1 MRQNVDRPIT
11 RLLIDSVLLT
21 SNEYLNTLKSR
32 NAIIG
37 GFVEFLRDD
46 NNNQSIMSG
55 QLLFQTHLT
64 PPNAAKALTY
74 KFVYDPDLLEGLF
87 E

>member
-21 SNEYLNTLKSR
+21 ANEYLNTLKSR

-37 GFVEFLRDD
+37 GFVEFLQAD
-46 NNNQSIMSG
+46 NSNQSIMSG
-55 QLLFQTHLT
+55 QLLFKTHLT
-64 PPNAAKALTY
+64 PPNAAKAIV
-74 KFVYDPDLLEGLF
+74 FEFMYDPDLLEGLF
-87 E
+87 